1 MNRFH
6 VFCVALAALVGMQ
19 SPSIAH
25 EYAGGQGPTEDVDFS
40 SAIKKIVASAE
51 HNFTDIAGTKGTNE
65 YKTSLR
71 INYHHATFGG
81 LIRPGS
87 SGDWSCVFPVL
98 LTLDKAEAD
107 AAFSEWTSA
116 LTAALGKGQVLSSGP
131 GPESRVRSHSD
142 LEKVGADEYVS
153 IWGAERG
160 RTGVRLFYTVDRGD
174 MSYYLEAVFSERA
187 NTPM

>member
-1 MNRFH
+1 MNRLH
-6 VFCVALAALVGMQ
+6 VCGLALAVLVGGQ
-19 SPSIAH
+19 SA
-25 EYAGGQGPTEDVDFS
+25 TEDVDFS
-40 SAIKKIVASAE
+40 SAIKKIVASADR
-51 HNFTDIAGTKGTNE
+51 NFTDIAGTKGTNE

-81 LIRPGS
+81 LIRPGPN
-87 SGDWSCVFPVL
+87 GEWSCTFPVL

-107 AAFSEWTSA
+107 AAFSEWS
-116 LTAALGKGQVLSSGP
+116 AALSAVLGTGQALSSGP

-142 LEKVGADEYVS
+142 LEKVGADEYLS

-174 MSYYLEAVFSERA
+174 MSYYIEVVFSERR
-187 NTPM
+187 

>member
-1 MNRFH
+1 MNRLR
-6 VFCVALAALVGMQ
+6 VCGLALAALAGIQ

-25 EYAGGQGPTEDVDFS
+25 GDAVGQRATEDVDFS
-40 SAIKKIVASAE
+40 PAIKKIVASAE
-51 HNFTDIAGTKGTNE
+51 HDFTDIAGTKGTNE

-71 INYHHATFGG
+71 INYHNATFGG
-81 LIRPGS
+81 LIRPGPD
-87 SGDWSCVFPVL
+87 GEWSCTFPVL

-116 LTAALGKGQVLSSGP
+116 LSSVLGKGQALTSGS

-142 LEKVGADEYVS
+142 LERVGADEYLS

-174 MSYYLEAVFSERA
+174 MSYYIEVVFSERSK
-187 NTPM
+187 N

>member
-1 MNRFH
+1 MHRLR
-6 VFCVALAALVGMQ
+6 VCCLVLAAFVGAQ

-25 EYAGGQGPTEDVDFS
+25 GYAAGQGATEDVDFS

-71 INYHHATFGG
+71 INYHNATFGG

-107 AAFSEWTSA
+107 AAFSEWMSA
-116 LTAALGKGQVLSSGP
+116 LASVLGKGQVLSSGS

-142 LEKVGADEYVS
+142 LEKVGADEYLS
-153 IWGAERG
+153 IWGAARG
-160 RTGVRLFYTVDRGD
+160 RTGVRLFYTVYRGD
-174 MSYYLEAVFSERA
+174 MSYYIEVVFSERST
-187 NTPM
+187 N